1 VRRARK
7 LLVPPLAVALG
18 LAGALGLAAAS
29 AARADS
35 TTSLSQLT
43 SFGQIVVDSTDG
55 YVFISEGPTSE
66 AVANGGY
73 SGLSSSGIVVTT
85 LDGQYKTT
93 IDGGDGVEGLALDGS
108 TLYAA
113 LATQDEVGVINAATL
128 TQTQAYPLPA
138 GDLPYSL
145 AMQSGE
151 LWVSYGTVQNGTP
164 TVMSGAIGAMNPSTG
179 TFTAS
184 AAGSGVD
191 TWYSAPN
198 LFADPSDAGAL
209 VAVQP
214 GTTPVQT
221 ATFSTTTVPATTTA
235 APADLGGLSGANSCS
250 FYAGLAVVPGGTHFL
265 AACGAPANA
274 EVYSTS
280 DLTTPTG
287 SYADPDTS
295 YGSIAVAIAANGDVA
310 VGTSQD
316 VYVYQ
321 PGGTLVN
328 SYTISSTQRLMGAGL
343 AFSPDDSALYAIT
356 SVQPG
361 GGPYSLNA
369 YSSPTL
375 APTTATLTG
384 PSSSVA
390 GTPLTLNG
398 TLGVTRT
405 GVPMTSAPVTITRSA
420 SGGTPV
426 TLAPRT
432 TDSNGN
438 FTVTDTPPAP
448 GSYTYTAR
456 FPGDSSHVAST
467 ATAVVPVSAR
477 TSAIT
482 LSGPSSVVHGTSF
495 TISGKLAI
503 TPALPTDDPTTIKVV
518 RTNPNNT
525 TTASTVTTAANGT
538 FTIPG
543 PLTTLGA
550 YSYALSYAGTAS
562 ASTATASYKLSVVN
576 PKPTLT
582 VSTGHSTALYGSA
595 ITVTAHL
602 GTTHTNRTV
611 TISASFPGSRTVK
624 VLKTAAVNS
633 SGNLVV
639 SFPDAVRNVKF
650 TATFAGDSQ
659 YAATS
664 ASASVGVDARVAM
677 SNSGWYTSAAYSG
690 VTYRVYHHTGTL
702 YATITVTPNKSGEC
716 VRMNTQE
723 LVSGKWVATPLS
735 PCFTLNTASQ
745 QSLYLP
751 LTSVT
756 YAHYRVQAVFVP
768 STSDVTNVSYSSGWF
783 YFQVVQ

>member
-1 VRRARK
+1 VRRPRK
-7 LLVPPLAVALG
+7 LLVLPLAAALG
-18 LAGALGLAAAS
+18 LGGALGLAAAS
-29 AARADS
+29 AAHADS
-35 TTSLSQLT
+35 TTSLSQL
-43 SFGQIVVDSTDG
+43 SAFGQMVVDSADG

-66 AVANGGY
+66 AVVNGGY

-93 IDGGDGVEGLALDGS
+93 IDAGDGVEGLALDGS

-113 LATQDEVGVINAATL
+113 LATQDEVGVIDAATL

-138 GDLPYSL
+138 GLLPYSL

-151 LWVSYGTVQNGTP
+151 LWVSYGTIQNGTP
-164 TVMSGAIGAMNPSTG
+164 YVGTGAIGAMDPSTG

-184 AAGSGVD
+184 AAGAGD
-191 TWYSAPN
+191 IWYTAPY
-198 LFADPSDAGAL
+198 LTADAGDAGAL
-209 VAVQP
+209 VAIQP
-214 GTTPVQT
+214 GITPAQT
-221 ATFSTTTVPATTTA
+221 ATFNTTTVPA
-235 APADLGGLSGANSCS
+235 APVGAQGDLGGTSGSGVCS
-250 FYAGLAVVPGGTHFL
+250 FYGGLAVLPGGSHFVS
-265 AACGAPANA
+265 ACYTPANA
-274 EVYSTS
+274 EVYSMS

-321 PGGTLVN
+321 PDGTLVN
-328 SYTISSTQRLMGAGL
+328 AYTISSTQRLMGAGL
-343 AFSPDDSALYAIT
+343 AFSPDDSQLYAIT

-398 TLGVTRT
+398 TLAVTRT
-405 GVPMTSAPVTITRSA
+405 GAPMTSAPLTITRSA

-426 TLAPRT
+426 TLSPRT
-432 TDSNGN
+432 TDSNGK
-438 FTVTDTPPAP
+438 FTVTDTPPVP

-456 FPGDSSHVAST
+456 FAGDSSHAVST
-467 ATAVVPVSAR
+467 ATAVVSVSAR

-550 YSYALSYAGTAS
+550 YSYALSYAGTPS
-562 ASTATASYKLSVVN
+562 ASPATASYKLSVVN

-582 VSTGHSTALYGSA
+582 ISTGPSTALYGST

-602 GTTHTNRTV
+602 GATHTNRTV
-611 TISASFPGSRTVK
+611 SISASFPGSRTVK
-624 VLKTAAVNS
+624 VLKTGAVNS

-639 SFPDAVRNVKF
+639 SFPNAVRNVKF
-650 TATFAGDSQ
+650 TVTFAGDSA

-677 SNSGWYTSAAYSG
+677 SNSGWYTSASYSG
-690 VTYRVYHHTGTL
+690 VTYRVFHHTGTL

-723 LVSGKWVATPLS
+723 LVSGKWVTTPLS
-735 PCFTLNTASQ
+735 PCFALNTASQ

-768 STSDVTNVSYSSGWF
+768 SSSDVTNVSYSSGWF
-783 YFQVVQ
+783 YFQVVS